1 MEEHTPKGYSI
12 ENHKKSPHPPIKA
25 DEGINFAI
33 KNYVFNFKSIEFEV
47 IKPI

>member
-1 MEEHTPKGYSI
+1 MNGNKKQ
-12 ENHKKSPHPPIKA
+12 KKSPHPPIKA

-33 KNYVFNFKSIEFEV
+33 KNYVFDFKYIEFEV